1 MSSYKYVGVAPDW
14 AKQEY
19 IPRSYGKPE
28 GWIGTADMVKN
39 PNYGTPASQWEN
51 GGSMS
56 EGSKYPISRPMDHGP
71 GSANERSYQEYPA
84 PTDIVIGPN
93 YGIGKGWGTPV
104 QTGGPMSEP
113 YQVPPTQ
120 PAWATTQ
127 PMQRSAVATD
137 GGAGQPPAGPS
148 MANNWGGLRGREVAA
163 QPFSGD
169 NNYGAGSGA
178 PTWEADPNA
187 NYGTPPQPGAKPV
200 FESDG
205 SFKGIW
211 ENNGQLIYPS
221 SYANQL
227 ATSEAAQHGVDMG
240 TQQGD
245 WIYGNGPQ
253 VAPSG
258 MQHDNAKVMRP
269 LTFAGLAAI
278 GGGAALYG
286 AGAMGAAGAGT
297 GAASGGGGAAGA
309 LGAGGSSAWG
319 VVPSFAPGTFGAG
332 TAGFGG
338 AGLGAAAG
346 GSSTLAGLLEGGL
359 AGSSGAGVVPGAGI
373 TGSLGGTAAGAGGGL
388 LPTGAAGTLG
398 GTFGGLTQVGTAT
411 GALGGSLGGLSGSGG
426 AGMSGNWWDTAKSV
440 YDKVSDAKSIYDKIM
455 GMTGEPQGQ
464 GKDSNGSLL
473 AIPGGIYNAQQNK
486 DYSNNMKK
494 FFADADAKQ
503 APFRDKLR
511 ASYEDPNSFYG
522 SNEYK
527 GLASVYQ
534 NSIDRKAAQSGRL
547 ANPTDREVL
556 LQQHALKEMDN
567 YRKTLTGNISALDP
581 SRYADAWTKGSV
593 AERDANAPV
602 WAGAGGFRNAGE
614 IVTGISNTI
623 KSGKSIWDTISG
635 WFD

>member
-1 MSSYKYVGVAPDW
+1 MSSYRFPSGTSDYDKQKYIYDQDEFRQGPNRAPFSFQPPSPNTFSGGMDLTNGIGGPSYNRYKKGGEVIDW
-14 AKQEY
+14 ANQEY
-19 IPRSYGKPE
+19 IPNSYGKPE

-39 PNYGTPASQWEN
+39 PNYGTPSSRWGN
-51 GGSMS
+51 SGSMF
-56 EGSKYPISRPMDHGP
+56 E
-71 GSANERSYQEYPA
+71 
-84 PTDIVIGPN
+84 
-93 YGIGKGWGTPV
+93 
-104 QTGGPMSEP
+104 GPMSEP

-200 FESDG
+200 FDTDG

-211 ENNGQLIYPS
+211 ENNGQLIYPN

-227 ATSEAAQHGVDMG
+227 ATSEAAQHGADMG
-240 TQQGD
+240 TQSGD
-245 WIYGNGPQ
+245 WITSGGQQ

-269 LTFAGLAAI
+269 LTFAALAAI
-278 GGGAALYG
+278 GGGAAAQGLGLLG
-286 AGAMGAAGAGT
+286 APGATGATGAVGAAE
-297 GAASGGGGAAGA
+297 GG
-309 LGAGGSSAWG
+309 
-319 VVPSFAPGTFGAG
+319 
-332 TAGFGG
+332 
-338 AGLGAAAG
+338 
-346 GSSTLAGLLEGGL
+346 STLAGLMEGGL
-359 AGSSGAGVVPGAGI
+359 AGSSGAGVVPGAGM
-373 TGSLGGTAAGAGGGL
+373 TFGGSGVAGLA
-388 LPTGAAGTLG
+388 PTGAAGTLG

-411 GALGGSLGGLSGSGG
+411 GALGGSLGGLAGSGG
-426 AGMSGNWWDTAKSV
+426 AGMTGGSWWDTAKSV
-440 YDKVSDAKSIYDKIM
+440 YDKVSDAKSIYDKVT
-455 GMTGEPQGQ
+455 GMTGGPQGQ
-464 GKDSNGSLL
+464 APRNSAGGGLLDLFNGYYGS
-473 AIPGGIYNAQQNK
+473 QQNK
-486 DYSNNMKK
+486 DYSNNMKE
-494 FFADADAKQ
+494 FFARADAKQ
-503 APFRDKLR
+503 APFRAQLEQ
-511 ASYEDPNSFYG
+511 SYTNPDSFYN

-581 SRYADAWTKGSV
+581 SRYADAWTKGSE
-593 AERDANAPV
+593 AEANANNPAWAAVGRGGSNPV
-602 WAGAGGFRNAGE
+602 QNVGN
-614 IVTGISNTI
+614 IVTGISDTI
-623 KSGKSIWDTISG
+623 KSGKNIWDTISG